1 MFRPVVRRTAAC
13 RFADSSLGYAFDQ
26 NDVFGTADGGRS
38 WQLLDVPFHGAADL
52 AIWNGTVYAAS
63 YDTANATVDVW
74 TTPVGSSTW
83 TKHPTGIPIGAGPVP
98 ATQLVLSGSN
108 GWLLQVDRTVV
119 GGAQLTSSGDWT
131 TWTPPCAT
139 ANGPAW
145 LSASSAVDLVASC
158 DEHTYGGGPI
168 ESSIWFSHDGGA
180 TFTRHDRTR
189 RRAPSPRPR
198 AARRSWSELRG
209 SNARPTKVRP
219 GTPTSSPVRQST
231 DLGFT
236 TATQGFIILDNGEML
251 MTYDAGATWQRV
263 TLP

>member
-1 MFRPVVRRTAAC
+1 M
-13 RFADSSLGYAFDQ
+13 
-26 NDVFGTADGGRS
+26 FGTEDGGRS

-63 YDTANATVDVW
+63 YDTGNATVDVW
-74 TTPVGSSTW
+74 TTPVGSSSW
-83 TKHPTGIPIGAGPVP
+83 TKHTTGIPIGAGPVP

-108 GWLLQVDRTVV
+108 GWLLEVDRTVV

-180 TFTRHDRTR
+180 DVHAPYRTR
-189 RRAPSPRPR
+189 RRAPSPHRK
-198 AARRSWSELRG
+198 G
-209 SNARPTKVRP
+209 SKAVVVGVAGIERTTDEGATWHNDFVAGSLSV
-219 GTPTSSPVRQST
+219 

-263 TLP
+263 TLR

>member
-1 MFRPVVRRTAAC
+1 M
-13 RFADSSLGYAFDQ
+13 
-26 NDVFGTADGGRS
+26 FGTEDGGRS

-63 YDTANATVDVW
+63 YDTGNATVDVW
-74 TTPVGSSTW
+74 TTPVGSSSW
-83 TKHPTGIPIGAGPVP
+83 TKHTTGIPIGAGPVP

-108 GWLLQVDRTVV
+108 GWLLEVDRTVV

-158 DEHTYGGGPI
+158 DEHTYGGGSM

-180 TFTRHDRTR
+180 TFTRHTAPASGSVTTPKGSKAVVVGVAGIERTTDEG
-189 RRAPSPRPR
+189 ATWHNDFV
-198 AARRSWSELRG
+198 AG
-209 SNARPTKVRP
+209 S
-219 GTPTSSPVRQST
+219 QSV

-263 TLP
+263 TLR